1 MYQFTQKGSLV
12 DFAVECLDVVLM
24 PRFRPNEFKKL
35 VVDFVTRT

>member
-1 MYQFTQKGSLV
+1 MYQFMRKGSL
-12 DFAVECLDVVLM
+12 AVSPVVSLNVVLM